1 LADLIKKLASWF
13 FPQNE
18 REVNKVAGT
27 SSDTQLEFI
36 TETVN
41 DLIVRKKE
49 KSLSV
54 QRFKLVGIRIC

>member
-1 LADLIKKLASWF
+1 MFTLRTDLIKKLASWF

-41 DLIVRKKE
+41 DLIVRKK
-49 KSLSV
+49 KKGC
-54 QRFKLVGIRIC
+54 RFKGSSLLV